1 MLIVSFLQWWYN
13 RGWLSF
19 GYGFLEKLKSTAD
32 FFSLGLLF
40 RTLFSPFRQISAY
53 TDEFASI
60 QQRLIAFTD
69 KLVSRLVGTVVRL
82 TIIIFGIVFMFL
94 EAVIGSLLVLAWP
107 LMPFAPIASIIL
119 AVLGVTLW
127 AMHTITTADAP
138 KKPGLARCLRKS
150 QFDFCSGY
158 FVLLFWA

>member
-1 MLIVSFLQWWYN
+1 MLIVSFLQWWYS
-13 RGWLSF
+13 RGWLTF

-53 TDEFASI
+53 SDEFASI

-82 TIIIFGIVFMFL
+82 TIIIFGIVFMFF
-94 EAVIGSLLVLAWP
+94 EAAIGSLLVLAWP
-107 LMPFAPIASIIL
+107 LMPFATIASIVL
-119 AVLGVTLW
+119 AVMGVAL
-127 AMHTITTADAP
+127 
-138 KKPGLARCLRKS
+138 
-150 QFDFCSGY
+150 
-158 FVLLFWA
+158 